1 MQQFLVRLD
10 LPNRWATIHLR
21 ECRHARH
28 HIAGITSDVSK
39 RTWLGPFNT
48 IDAAMEGARL
58 PAARPFIDGC
68 KDCKP
73 YSNGEN
79 PL

>member
-1 MQQFLVRLD
+1 MTSFFVRLD

-21 ECRHARH
+21 ECRHARDYLENKTKP
-28 HIAGITSDVSK
+28 ASK

-48 IDAAMEGARL
+48 LEAAIERASQVRVRL
-58 PAARPFIDGC
+58 SIDGC

-73 YSNGEN
+73 YSQAAA